1 MPASPASSALPD
13 PGSGRAA
20 AQDPVWALHEFL
32 GSLTS
37 CSPATVRAYQSDL
50 NGFITWATEAGV
62 AIPGRVTRRQL
73 RGYLAHL
80 TTLGRAPRTIGRRL
94 SSLRRYFGWLGRT
107 GRIDTDPSL
116 GLGAPKG
123 EGRLPRVLRDDEL
136 EILLDRPTEAAI
148 SGGETQQGRD
158 DLILELLY
166 GSGLRVAELC
176 SLDVADVRDTV
187 EASNLGLITVW
198 GKGAKQ
204 RRVPLNDTTQSALR
218 RWLRL
223 RDELV
228 TDSTPA
234 GALFLNQRGKRMTPR
249 DVRRVVERRAP
260 APTHPHALRH
270 TFATHL
276 LDGGADLR
284 TVQELLGHSSLG
296 TTQFYTHVSRERLQ
310 AVHRSTHPRG

>member
-1 MPASPASSALPD
+1 MSATSPDPLVPFDYVPAPSASPAQPAWDLN
-13 PGSGRAA
+13 
-20 AQDPVWALHEFL
+20 EFL

-37 CSPATVRAYQSDL
+37 CSSATVRAYNSDL
-50 NGFITWATEAGV
+50 GGFVSWATEQGIV
-62 AIPGRVTRRQL
+62 GPRRVTRRQL
-73 RGYLAHL
+73 RGHLAHL
-80 TTLGRAPRTIGRRL
+80 TTAGRAPRTIARRL
-94 SSLRRYFGWLGRT
+94 SCLRRYFGWLCRT
-107 GRIDTDPSL
+107 GRIDADPSL

-123 EGRLPRVLRDDEL
+123 EGRLPRVLRADEL
-136 EILLDRPTEAAI
+136 EILLDRPTEAAV
-148 SGGETQQGRD
+148 SGGETQQARD

-176 SLDVADVRDTV
+176 SLDLASVASS
-187 EASNLGLITVW
+187 ESLITVW

-204 RRVPLNDTTQSALR
+204 RRVPVNESTLGALR

-223 RDELV
+223 RDGLV
-228 TDSTPA
+228 APETPP

-296 TTQFYTHVSRERLQ
+296 TTQLYTHVSRERLQ
-310 AVHRSTHPRG
+310 AVHRTTHPRG